1 MLDEEEEE
9 EEEEEEGEEAAIGA
23 DNDDLSNLSRYR
35 LDNSMSEYLL
45 RSPDTIKLKSHKYV
59 KRGSKFLT
67 SAILLMVGIQEY
79 P

>member
-1 MLDEEEEE
+1 MLEDEEED
-9 EEEEEEGEEAAIGA
+9 EAAIAA

-45 RSPDTIKLKSHKYV
+45 RSPDKIKLKSQKYV
-59 KRGSKFLT
+59 KRGSKFRT